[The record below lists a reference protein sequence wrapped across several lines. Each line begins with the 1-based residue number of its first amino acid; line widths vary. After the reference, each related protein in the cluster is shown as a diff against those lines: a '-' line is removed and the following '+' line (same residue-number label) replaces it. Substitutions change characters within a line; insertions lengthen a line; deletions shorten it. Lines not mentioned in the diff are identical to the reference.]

1 MNRKP
6 ILLVAMFLF
15 SYFSLS
21 TANSQYYNTWDCC
34 IGYNC
39 VDEGCSQWVDYG
51 WQCIV
56 DQCTVGT
63 CRPECGCGNYQ
74 CGLSCSSG
82 GLPGVYDGSG
92 NCYTAAGAQT
102 NCVGILNCAVS
113 TPESGYTRDLT
124 GSCGR
129 TNVYKAGGSKV
140 CHATSCTKTS
150 SALTI
155 TGSASI
161 TLPSAGTKFKSGDT
175 IQITVS
181 SITTTNNWVPLIECR
196 LTKRNGE
203 TFHSGKYFNA
213 WGTTSKTFS
222 YTITQNDPSGRW
234 SIDYCGVWTDFEANK
249 GWNLVYKDGVS
260 FSVDTGLVT
269 G

>member
-1 MNRKP
+1 
-6 ILLVAMFLF
+6 V
-15 SYFSLS
+15 
-21 TANSQYYNTWDCC
+21 T
-34 IGYNC
+34 
-39 VDEGCSQWVDYG
+39 
-51 WQCIV
+51 
-56 DQCTVGT
+56 
-63 CRPECGCGNYQ
+63 
-74 CGLSCSSG
+74 
-82 GLPGVYDGSG
+82 
-92 NCYTAAGAQT
+92 
-102 NCVGILNCAVS
+102 

-129 TNVYKAGGSKV
+129 TNVYKAGDSKV
-140 CHATSCTKTS
+140 CHISSCTKTS

-249 GWNLVYKDGVS
+249 GWNLVHKDAVS